1 MPHLIVRS
9 LHACRRLP
17 SLLQTSGE
25 LLMWRQNVFGKA
37 KKNTKNNSF
46 CFGALTGNDFMF
58 FLTRWL
64 EISSLFE
71 FWQPESVF
79 QKHHQQKAQKKNRNV
94 YSRISVKSDRQ
105 KTLNPEEGTTNALS
119 TIYQMLHVFFPL
131 NYNLKKTKKQTRWND
146 KCVSAKFFFLFLTS
160 SDESSRPHQQQ
171 QRLRA
176 HFKNDHKL

>member
-1 MPHLIVRS
+1 MPADVCPHSSKQV
-9 LHACRRLP
+9 ANC
-17 SLLQTSGE
+17 
-25 LLMWRQNVFGKA
+25 WCDA
-37 KKNTKNNSF
+37 KMCLVK
-46 CFGALTGNDFMF
+46 
-58 FLTRWL
+58 
-64 EISSLFE
+64 
-71 FWQPESVF
+71 
-79 QKHHQQKAQKKNRNV
+79 QKKNQQLLFRSAHWQRLHVFPDTVIRNFKLIWILTAWKCVSETSPAESPKKKKNLNV

-131 NYNLKKTKKQTRWND
+131 NYNLKKKTKKQTHWND

-171 QRLRA
+171 QRLWA

>member
-1 MPHLIVRS
+1 MPADVCPHSSKQVANCWCDAKMCLVKQKKKTT
-9 LHACRRLP
+9 A
-17 SLLQTSGE
+17 
-25 LLMWRQNVFGKA
+25 FG
-37 KKNTKNNSF
+37 
-46 CFGALTGNDFMF
+46 FGALTGNDFMF

-79 QKHHQQKAQKKNRNV
+79 QKHHQQKAQKKKNLNV

-131 NYNLKKTKKQTRWND
+131 NYNLKKKNKKTNSLKWQMCLCEVFLSLSHFKWWKLPPSPATT
-146 KCVSAKFFFLFLTS
+146 VS
-160 SDESSRPHQQQ
+160 ESSLQKRP
-171 QRLRA
+171 
-176 HFKNDHKL
+176 